1 MMPEG
6 IFCSNFGQ
14 PVTGLRQCRGGWCAT
29 CYRESTLIPFS
40 VYRARGADGEEL
52 NLPDEEENR
61 HKTARPGDTL
71 ICPFECD
78 FCQFVKLCHHLPR
91 VGTERDLR
99 ILAFIRRANLDAF
112 WAREPATVRGH
123 LGGVRKILRVQNE
136 LGLSL
141 LPPVGPWPP
150 GCDHGLG
157 AALCL
162 LHDSLSP
169 GRHEATMKYAAV
181 RKVRTVFSN
190 VWTASAL
197 GNSDASIWLT
207 DYKRRT
213 VSTQSPTASEWFTRF
228 STGLKNRM
236 GIRVKQDAAIS
247 IEVMLELE
255 RRLNEKFLR
264 LEGES
269 AEKTELVKAACF
281 ANLSYCASLRGFEVP
296 RVVLEYLI
304 EFRQPNPT
312 GDLPPYFGVP
322 LAGRF
327 KLQGN
332 MDQNLLLFVAAET
345 ASGLQPLLWID
356 RLIDILG
363 KKGVSTGWAFRDEHG
378 QQSKMS
384 DFEDIM
390 FDTLIVIQEE
400 CPGLIPETLDVL
412 DACGLARSF
421 RRGATT
427 RAENCGVDTT
437 LIDYFNRWKESK
449 SADSP
454 CFQGNMRVHYADQR
468 QMAEKL
474 LKFSLPL

>member
-1 MMPEG
+1 
-6 IFCSNFGQ
+6 
-14 PVTGLRQCRGGWCAT
+14 
-29 CYRESTLIPFS
+29 
-40 VYRARGADGEEL
+40 
-52 NLPDEEENR
+52 
-61 HKTARPGDTL
+61 
-71 ICPFECD
+71 
-78 FCQFVKLCHHLPR
+78 
-91 VGTERDLR
+91 
-99 ILAFIRRANLDAF
+99 
-112 WAREPATVRGH
+112 
-123 LGGVRKILRVQNE
+123 
-136 LGLSL
+136 
-141 LPPVGPWPP
+141 
-150 GCDHGLG
+150 
-157 AALCL
+157 
-162 LHDSLSP
+162 
-169 GRHEATMKYAAV
+169 
-181 RKVRTVFSN
+181 
-190 VWTASAL
+190 
-197 GNSDASIWLT
+197 
-207 DYKRRT
+207 
-213 VSTQSPTASEWFTRF
+213 
-228 STGLKNRM
+228 M

-281 ANLSYCASLRGFEVP
+281 ANLSYCTSLRGFEVP

-412 DACGLARSF
+412 NACGLARSF